1 LMTGEKRTA
10 TVTALDEVE
19 CVELN
24 KDDVAD
30 ILLARPELAR
40 EISAILDRRREE
52 LESIREKLDNMP
64 LASKPQDLL
73 SRIQRYFTLRSEP

>member
-1 LMTGEKRTA
+1 MTGEKRTA

-40 EISAILDRRREE
+40 EISAILDHRREE
-52 LESIREKLDNMP
+52 LDSIRERLDNLSQAAKP
-64 LASKPQDLL
+64 LDLL
-73 SRIQRYFTLRSEP
+73 SRIQRYFSI